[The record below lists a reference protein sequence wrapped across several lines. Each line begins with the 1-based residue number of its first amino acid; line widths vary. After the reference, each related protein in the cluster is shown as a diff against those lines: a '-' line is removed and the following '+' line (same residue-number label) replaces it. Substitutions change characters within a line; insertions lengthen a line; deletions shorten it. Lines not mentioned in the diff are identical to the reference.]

1 MPIHRRMIDTSPIRL
16 GLSVPKRRRS
26 FSAAELAQI
35 SREIREECP
44 APGDPPPGDPPS
56 GAAPAQAA
64 AQAHSSASERTATSE
79 QSNADA
85 AAPASAGARMSA
97 SPDSSPPRHRAS
109 GAGSGDNVGVGASG
123 DLHRLERRGL
133 REACN
138 WLELS
143 RICRKAR
150 CRKAGRCRGEPL
162 ACLRAGLALAPEPA
176 REFVRSMMQARDL
189 GLSFEEAFED
199 AADCHDGYFAWLDG
213 LRAAN
218 FIR

>member
-1 MPIHRRMIDTSPIRL
+1 MPIHHRFDTSPIRL
-16 GLSVPKRRRS
+16 SLPGPKRRGS
-26 FSAAELAQI
+26 VGAAELAQI
-35 SREIREECP
+35 SREVRAECP
-44 APGDPPPGDPPS
+44 APSDPPLDAP
-56 GAAPAQAA
+56 PAQTA
-64 AQAHSSASERTATSE
+64 AQAHLPASDRAAMSE
-79 QSNADA
+79 QGRSWDA
-85 AAPASAGARMSA
+85 AAAAPSSAGARLSDN
-97 SPDSSPPRHRAS
+97 PDPSPPPRTADGGWS
-109 GAGSGDNVGVGASG
+109 GNSTGVGAAG

-138 WLELS
+138 WLELP

-162 ACLRAGLALAPEPA
+162 ACLRAGLARAPEPA

-213 LRAAN
+213 LRAAD